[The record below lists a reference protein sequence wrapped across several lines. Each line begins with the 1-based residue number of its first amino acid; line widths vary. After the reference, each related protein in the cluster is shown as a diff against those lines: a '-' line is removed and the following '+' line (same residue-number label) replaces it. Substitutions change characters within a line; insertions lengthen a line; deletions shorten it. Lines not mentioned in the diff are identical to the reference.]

1 MSRYNYFTQTRVE
14 TNELKIFIDHLD
26 IDLDMNLLAIIEDYV
41 SKIKQ
46 SLTVKDKSLIL
57 NVIIKGDYIPL
68 CVVYREWDENN
79 PSGIYLDIGRDFMSE
94 EENSSF
100 DNDNLRS
107 FFNEDDSVYL
117 SDDAELI
124 CRVIQYLM
132 VNVFE
137 VSSNEVNLEIAD
149 YSENST
155 TDNSNSGEIF
165 FKVFIW
171 GVIILLVAATIFL
184 FWAWIEF
191 ENTEYII
198 AAIVTVASGIWCVRK
213 LLSDPH
219 N

>member
-14 TNELKIFIDHLD
+14 TNELKIFIDKLD

-46 SLTVKDKSLIL
+46 SLTEKDKSLIL

-68 CVVYREWDENN
+68 CVVYREWDENK

-94 EENSSF
+94 EENHSF

-107 FFNEDDSVYL
+107 FFDEDDSVYL

-149 YSENST
+149 YSENSS
-155 TDNSNSGEIF
+155 TDNSNSGETF
-165 FKVFIW
+165 FKIFIW

-198 AAIVTVASGIWCVRK
+198 AAIVAAASGIWCVRK

>member
-14 TNELKIFIDHLD
+14 TSELKIFIDKLD
-26 IDLDMNLLAIIEDYV
+26 IDLDQGLLAKIKDYV
-41 SKIKQ
+41 SKVKQ
-46 SLTVKDKSLIL
+46 SPIEKKEWLSLD
-57 NVIIKGDYIPL
+57 VIIKEDYNPL
-68 CVVYREWDENN
+68 SVVYLVGGENN
-79 PSGIYLDIGRDFMSE
+79 PSGIYLQVLMSE
-94 EENSSF
+94 EEYSSF
-100 DNDNLRS
+100 DNDDLRS
-107 FFNEDDSVYL
+107 FFNEDNFVYL

-124 CRVIQYLM
+124 CRVIQYFM

-137 VSSNEVNLEIAD
+137 VSLNEVNLEIAD

-198 AAIVTVASGIWCVRK
+198 AAIVAAASGILCVRK

-219 N
+219 S